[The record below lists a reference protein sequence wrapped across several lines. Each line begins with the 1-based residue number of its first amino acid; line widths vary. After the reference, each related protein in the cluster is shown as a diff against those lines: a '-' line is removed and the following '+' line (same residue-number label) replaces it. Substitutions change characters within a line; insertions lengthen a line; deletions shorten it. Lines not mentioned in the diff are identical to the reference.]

1 MRGLRDFTFMWT
13 ALAVAMPRNDGIKR
27 CLDCF
32 GESLIRLA
40 MTKYLGSS
48 VASLPQN
55 DDKRKRGSILEIKSG
70 FCETS
75 NEDRT

>member
-1 MRGLRDFTFMWT
+1 MVWIASVIQM
-13 ALAVAMPRNDGIKR
+13 NH
-27 CLDCF
+27 
-32 GESLIRLA
+32 LA
-40 MTKYLGSS
+40 MTKYLNSS